1 MTAAFDVCLLAPAVP
16 PRVGGVEVFL
26 GTLAEELSRA
36 GWRILLV
43 CGNEPTPGL
52 RAEVEG
58 AGGAIEVLDEDAP
71 PDVVRWEFDTFV
83 RAQRLHDVLL
93 ESGIRVVHAASH
105 DAALTAC
112 IVKAGLPDVK
122 ILTAFGEMATQQG
135 GFGHARNVFIHGLGG
150 IDLYLAWSLYYA
162 DVARSYG
169 LGEDRIALCYPG
181 VEVDLFAAG
190 SREKGRR
197 LLGLEGDDLLVSCPS
212 RFTPRKGQMDLVRA
226 LSLLPANVGPL
237 RIVFTGSTHSGSTDY
252 LNRVRRAVTAAGW
265 DERVTFRLD
274 EPFENLPHIVAAS
287 DVVVQPSHEEGLGGA
302 ALEAM
307 AAGTATVLTHNRG
320 FDEIAEDGV
329 SSVMA
334 RPADPADLARALEQ
348 AITSPDLR
356 RRVAQEARRFSHDG
370 FRAADAA
377 ARIASLYR
385 RLGAVPNG
393 HSEGVRR

>member
-1 MTAAFDVCLLAPAVP
+1 MTAAFDICLLAPAVP
-16 PRVGGVEVFL
+16 PKVGGVEVFL
-26 GTLAEELSRA
+26 GTLAKELSRA

-52 RAEVEG
+52 RAEIEG
-58 AGGAIEVLDEDAP
+58 AEGAITVLDESAP
-71 PDVVRWEFDTFV
+71 PDVVRWEFDTFN

-93 ESGIRVVHAASH
+93 ESGVRVLHAASH

-112 IVKAGLPDVK
+112 MVKSGLPDLK

-135 GFGHARNVFIHGLGG
+135 DFGNARNVFIHALRG
-150 IDLYLAWSLYYA
+150 IDLYLAWSGYYA

-169 LGEDRIALCYPG
+169 VSEDRIALCYPG
-181 VEVDLFAAG
+181 VEVDMFAAG

-197 LLGLEGDDLLVSCPS
+197 LLGIGGSDFLISCPS
-212 RFTPRKGQMDLVRA
+212 RFTPRKGQLELVRA
-226 LSLLPANVGPL
+226 LRLLPADIGPL
-237 RIVFTGSTHSGSTDY
+237 RVVFTGSTNSGSTDY
-252 LNRVRRAVTAAGW
+252 LNRVRQEITAAGLG
-265 DERVTFRLD
+265 DQVTFRLD

-307 AAGTATVLTHNRG
+307 AAGTPTVLTHNRG

-334 RPADPADLARALEQ
+334 RSADPADLARALGR
-348 AITSPDLR
+348 AITSPALR
-356 RRVAQEARRFSHDG
+356 RSVAQEARSFSHDG

-377 ARIASLYR
+377 ARIAGLYR
-385 RLGAVPNG
+385 RLGAVPKG
-393 HSEGVRR
+393 PAEGVRR